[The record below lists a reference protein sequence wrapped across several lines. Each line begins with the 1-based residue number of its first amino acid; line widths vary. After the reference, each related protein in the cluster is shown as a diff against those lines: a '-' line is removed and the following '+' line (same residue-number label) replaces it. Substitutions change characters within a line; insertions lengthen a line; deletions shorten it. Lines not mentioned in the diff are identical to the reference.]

1 MLVCGFEYQT
11 SSAYLK
17 PVHKL
22 SSSWG
27 DKNIIQRICLAKRL
41 DQFFQ
46 ENHKFLHN
54 MYNPAGAGITIAYW
68 PVSTLLCHLKY
79 LKLNLD
85 YKALIFRR

>member
-17 PVHKL
+17 PVRSL
-22 SSSWG
+22 SSSGG
-27 DKNIIQRICLAKRL
+27 DKNIIQRICLAKCL

-54 MYNPAGAGITIAYW
+54 MYNPAGAVITIAYW
-68 PVSTLLCHLKY
+68 AVSTLLCHLKY
-79 LKLNLD
+79 LNLNLD
-85 YKALIFRR
+85 YNALTFRR